1 MQYLDQVEALSR
13 RPQQP
18 LKPETAAAADDET
31 TITTTTVQITTV
43 VRDGSTSTTTSHHI
57 TTTVKASVPTPVVV
71 VVNEDTEFDGIPV
84 PDDDE
89 LADFD
94 FNQWVDEKA
103 KKLKSI
109 VRAEPTPSSSVVV
122 DDVITTTTTTTTT
135 TQQLLTA
142 PIADPVNEYFLK
154 N

>member
-18 LKPETAAAADDET
+18 LKPETAAADDET

-122 DDVITTTTTTTTT
+122 DDVITTTTT
-135 TQQLLTA
+135 QQLLTA

>member
-18 LKPETAAAADDET
+18 LKPETAAADDET

-71 VVNEDTEFDGIPV
+71 VVNKDTEFDGIPV

-109 VRAEPTPSSSVVV
+109 VRPEPTPSSSVVV
-122 DDVITTTTTTTTT
+122 DDVTTTTTT

>member
-18 LKPETAAAADDET
+18 LKPETAAADDET

-94 FNQWVDEKA
+94 FYQWVDEKA

-109 VRAEPTPSSSVVV
+109 VRPEPTPSSSVVV
-122 DDVITTTTTTTTT
+122 DDVTTTTTTT

>member
-18 LKPETAAAADDET
+18 LKPETAAADDET

-109 VRAEPTPSSSVVV
+109 VRPEPTPSSSVVV
-122 DDVITTTTTTTTT
+122 DDVTTTTT